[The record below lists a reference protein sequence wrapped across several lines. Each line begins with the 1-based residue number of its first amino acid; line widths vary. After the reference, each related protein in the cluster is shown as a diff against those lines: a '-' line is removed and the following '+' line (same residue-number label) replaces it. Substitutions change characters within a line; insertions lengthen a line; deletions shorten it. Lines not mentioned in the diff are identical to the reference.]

1 MKKIKYLVLIIIAV
15 LISLNMHIKKGNNSS
30 SIWMGNVE
38 ALSQS
43 ENIRIDC
50 SFIGSLD
57 CPISSSKVK
66 YISR

>member
-43 ENIRIDC
+43 ENVGIYCIHW
-50 SFIGSLD
+50 GSLD
-57 CPISSSKVK
+57 CPVSSSKVK